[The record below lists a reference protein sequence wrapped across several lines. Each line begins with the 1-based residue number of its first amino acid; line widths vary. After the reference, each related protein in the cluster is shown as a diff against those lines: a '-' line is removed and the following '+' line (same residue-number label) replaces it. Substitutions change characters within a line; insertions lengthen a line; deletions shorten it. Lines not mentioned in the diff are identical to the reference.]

1 MRGGRPFFP
10 TPTWLSHC
18 CIYRWH
24 GCDRAVRRVRRLR
37 ASCRRTSRKCPLGMF
52 PRGRLRR
59 CLCGYHT
66 LRGHTGRLQE
76 KGTGCS
82 GLGGPFPIGTQYCG
96 GWELSPPPTQC
107 CRIRAGFEIR
117 ISRSARGSL
126 GELTLTP
133 TPRRRLYWVP
143 VCPLYL
149 CVGVEEKVV
158 RDVAKRAK
166 EPNFQLLC
174 GWRR

>member
-18 CIYRWH
+18 CVYRWH
-24 GCDRAVRRVRRLR
+24 GCDRAVRRARRLR

-96 GWELSPPPTQC
+96 GWGLSPPP
-107 CRIRAGFEIR
+107 
-117 ISRSARGSL
+117 RSAVESELGRNQHFSECQGQPWRADSYPYPQEEAILGPSVPSVSVCGRG
-126 GELTLTP
+126 GE
-133 TPRRRLYWVP
+133 
-143 VCPLYL
+143 
-149 CVGVEEKVV
+149 G
-158 RDVAKRAK
+158 
-166 EPNFQLLC
+166 
-174 GWRR
+174 GS